1 MAESG
6 MNKKE
11 LQKFKDQLE
20 ILRKKIAGD
29 LNHIEKDTLNKSQRD
44 ASGDLSGYSFHM
56 ADVATDNYDRELNL
70 DIASTEQK
78 RLNDI
83 DDALTRIKD
92 GKFGRCEGCDSKISL
107 QRLKAM
113 PYARL
118 CIKCQQE
125 AEKKTKR
132 EP

>member
-1 MAESG
+1 

-11 LQKFKDQLE
+11 LKKFKDQLE
-20 ILRKKIAGD
+20 DVRRTIVGD
-29 LNHIEKDTLNKSQRD
+29 LEHIEKDTLNKSQRD

-83 DDALTRIKD
+83 DDALRKIED
-92 GKFGRCEGCDSKISL
+92 GTFGTCEACQAKIGL
-107 QRLKAM
+107 ERLKAM
-113 PYARL
+113 PYAKL
-118 CIKCQQE
+118 CIKCKE
-125 AEKKTKR
+125 TEEKKARKGG
-132 EP
+132 